1 MSTGPDRSYH
11 SPQRDEQ
18 ANATRKSILASA
30 ERLFAE
36 QGFAGVTVQVIAR
49 AAGVSPAT
57 VYLHFPG
64 KAAIVGALADAIVAA
79 PDLSV
84 EQVEGE
90 AEALMQLRLGARII
104 RRLNERSWVITDILR
119 SARGTDENLARAWDL
134 WQQRHLHAVQ
144 RAVQALQARDSLRP
158 GLTPLEATDILYA
171 LAGTEVYRLL
181 VRDRGWV
188 PERYEQWL
196 FEVGCRELLGTSPD
210 MPKPPSP

>member
-36 QGFAGVTVQVIAR
+36 QGFAGVTVQAIAR
-49 AAGVSPAT
+49 AAGVSLAT
-57 VYLHFPG
+57 VYLYFPG

-90 AEALMQLRLGARII
+90 TEAVMQMRLGARIT
-104 RRLNERSWVITDILR
+104 RSLNERSWVITDILR
-119 SARGTDENLARAWDL
+119 SARGADEDLARAWDL
-134 WQQRHLHAVQ
+134 WQQRHLHAVE
-144 RAVQALQARDSLRP
+144 RAVQAVQARDALRP
-158 GLTPLEATDILYA
+158 GLTPREATDILYA
-171 LAGTEVYRLL
+171 FAGTEVYRLL

-196 FEVGCRELLGTSPD
+196 FHAGCRELLGLSLD
-210 MPKPPSP
+210 APPSP

>member
-1 MSTGPDRSYH
+1 MSARLDRPYH

-18 ANATRKSILASA
+18 ANATRKNILAGA

-36 QGFAGVTVQVIAR
+36 QGFAGVAMQHIAR
-49 AAGVSPAT
+49 EARVSLAT
-57 VYLHFPG
+57 VYLYFPG
-64 KAAIVGALADAIVAA
+64 KAAVVGALADAIVAA
-79 PDLSV
+79 TDLSV

-90 AEALMQLRLGARII
+90 AEAVMQLRLGARII
-104 RRLNERSWVITDILR
+104 CSLNERSWVITDVLR

-188 PERYEQWL
+188 PERYERWL
-196 FEVGCRELLGTSPD
+196 FEVGCRELLGLSPD
-210 MPKPPSP
+210 APPVSSP